1 MSGDEAPSLSGSGSS
16 WGLDSWVPRL
26 EVEPGEVRRLA
37 EDFWEDIELL
47 GEMREFVLE
56 ENF

>member
-1 MSGDEAPSLSGSGSS
+1 M
-16 WGLDSWVPRL
+16 PRL